1 MQDRAACSWTLRPAR
16 VMSPDSI
23 SRRLHIIAIL
33 KFVELWKDN
42 ERSLSR
48 SFRRH
53 HDSRFVIVSRGEFL
67 SSCFFELFEIVNV
80 NLFRRYK
87 GIISKDWKEF
97 YRRDWLIFPFFLRLY
112 ECLQNFTDILELFL
126 RELRQK
132 FSSLTDLKISFLI
145 FFKDH
150 NYSLSFEDTF
160 DRWKVSKINFFMYAE
175 SEYFF
180 HSNRF
185 ISNHY
190 LTSKN
195 SIEQFQ

>member
-80 NLFRRYK
+80 NLFRRYE

-112 ECLQNFTDILELFL
+112 ECLQNFADILELFL
-126 RELRQK
+126 RKLRQK

-150 NYSLSFEDTF
+150 NYSLSFGDSF

>member
-33 KFVELWKDN
+33 KFAELWKDT
-42 ERSLSR
+42 SASSLVPSVATTILDSLLSR
-48 SFRRH
+48 EGNFCRFFR
-53 HDSRFVIVSRGEFL
+53 VFL
-67 SSCFFELFEIVNV
+67 NCLKLSMSICFE
-80 NLFRRYK
+80 

-112 ECLQNFTDILELFL
+112 ECLQNFADILELFL
-126 RELRQK
+126 RKLRQK

-160 DRWKVSKINFFMYAE
+160 DRWKVSKINFFMYVE

>member
-1 MQDRAACSWTLRPAR
+1 
-16 VMSPDSI
+16 MSPDSI

-33 KFVELWKDN
+33 KFAELWKDT
-42 ERSLSR
+42 SASSLVPSVATTILDSLLSR
-48 SFRRH
+48 EGNFCRR
-53 HDSRFVIVSRGEFL
+53 VFL
-67 SSCFFELFEIVNV
+67 NCLKLSMSICFED
-80 NLFRRYK
+80 
-87 GIISKDWKEF
+87 IISKDWKEF

-145 FFKDH
+145 FFPLKITIIAFH
-150 NYSLSFEDTF
+150 IF